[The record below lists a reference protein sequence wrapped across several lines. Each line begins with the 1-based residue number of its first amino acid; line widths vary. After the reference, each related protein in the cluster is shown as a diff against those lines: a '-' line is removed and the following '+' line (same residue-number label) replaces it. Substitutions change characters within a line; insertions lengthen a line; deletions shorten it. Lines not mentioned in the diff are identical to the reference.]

1 MDGNSR
7 ETLIH
12 PRKIGPENG
21 EPPVSKSSP
30 TNHNPGGPKK
40 LEKRRLDTGSTSP
53 NFRRPPT
60 GIRFFHVIIMA
71 NHKSSEKRARQTI
84 VRTERNR
91 AEKSRIK
98 TLRKKTLTAVAAGDK
113 ESATKASAEFS
124 SAVDKAA
131 KKNVIH
137 PNKAANLKSKT
148 AKAIAGIA

>member
-1 MDGNSR
+1 
-7 ETLIH
+7 
-12 PRKIGPENG
+12 
-21 EPPVSKSSP
+21 
-30 TNHNPGGPKK
+30 
-40 LEKRRLDTGSTSP
+40 
-53 NFRRPPT
+53 
-60 GIRFFHVIIMA
+60 MA

-113 ESATKASAEFS
+113 DSAAKASAELS